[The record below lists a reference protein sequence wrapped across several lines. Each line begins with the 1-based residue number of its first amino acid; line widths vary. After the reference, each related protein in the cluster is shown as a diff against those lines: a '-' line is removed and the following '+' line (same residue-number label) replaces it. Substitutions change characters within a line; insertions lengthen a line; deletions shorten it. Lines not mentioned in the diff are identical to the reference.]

1 MNDSA
6 ETAMICLCEGAELPG
21 ILHAGAPDATRGV
34 LVVVGGPQ
42 YRVGSHRQF
51 VLLARDLAQAGIPV
65 LRFDYRGMGDAEGK
79 FTGFENIDADIRAAL
94 DAFCRELPQLREI
107 VLWGLCDA
115 ASAALFYAWRDSRVS
130 GLVLLNPWARTEAG
144 QARAYLRH
152 YYLARLVDPD
162 LWRKIG
168 RGEFALGVA
177 LRALLTQMIQVWRSG
192 QSHSNRDERVET
204 TTAGVQ
210 PSPEQSPLPERMADG
225 WRRFQ
230 GPMLLILSGDD
241 LTAAEFRDMTKAS
254 RHWRRL
260 LAQPQVTVR
269 EHPEANHTFSRR
281 EWRDRVTDWT
291 HEWLRAW

>member
-1 MNDSA
+1 MTTAPA
-6 ETAMICLCEGAELPG
+6 EIALVCHCEGVELPG

-65 LRFDYRGMGDAEGK
+65 LRFDYRGMGDAGGE
-79 FTGFENIDADIRAAL
+79 FTGFENINADIRAAL
-94 DAFCRELPQLREI
+94 DAFCREFPQLRQI

-115 ASAALFYAWRDSRVS
+115 ASAALFYAWRDPRVS
-130 GLVLLNPWARTEAG
+130 GLVLLNPWARTESG

-168 RGEFALGVA
+168 RGDFAFGA
-177 LRALLTQMIQVWRSG
+177 AWRSLWTLLG
-192 QSHSNRDERVET
+192 QARPTDSGKEVAPH
-204 TTAGVQ
+204 
-210 PSPEQSPLPERMADG
+210 PEQTPLPERMADG
-225 WRRFQ
+225 WRRFR
-230 GPMLLILSGDD
+230 GPILLILSGDD